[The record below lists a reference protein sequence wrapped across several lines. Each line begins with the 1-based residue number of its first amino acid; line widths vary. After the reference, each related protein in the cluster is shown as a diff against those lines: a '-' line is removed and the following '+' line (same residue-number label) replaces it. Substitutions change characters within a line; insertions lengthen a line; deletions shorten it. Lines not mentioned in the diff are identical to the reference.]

1 MNDEIIIKAKAD
13 IEVIKHRIY
22 EVRGL
27 RVMLDRD
34 LAELYNVETRALNQA
49 VRRNIDRFPED
60 FMFVMTDDEMNAWKS
75 QIVMS
80 NSIRMG
86 MRRPPVVFTELGI
99 AMLSSVLRSETAIQ
113 VNINIMRAFVMIRQA
128 VAAWQDT
135 NLKVEQ
141 FWGVGEKTAQHLH
154 NMGVFTGK
162 QLRGLT
168 IQQLT
173 TQFGKMGKVL
183 YDFAR
188 GIDERPVITEWV
200 RKSVG
205 CERTYINDLTKKED
219 MLAELDTLADELET
233 RLTRNNFKGRT
244 LVLKVKFNDF
254 KQSTHSSSE
263 NGVIE
268 HKERIMSLVRQL
280 LDDVDFQQRPVRLLG
295 ITVTNPVEDE
305 VRRGPVQLYIE
316 WPPYP
321 ISEKDAE

>member
-1 MNDEIIIKAKAD
+1 MNEEIIIKANAD

-113 VNINIMRAFVMIRQA
+113 VNINIMRAFVAIRHA
-128 VAAWQDT
+128 IGAWQGV

-141 FWGVGEKTAQHLH
+141 LSHKVDNLNARVDEILH
-154 NMGVFTGK
+154 EQNENNMEMAVQINALNDALD
-162 QLRGLT
+162 QLREKPS
-168 IQQLT
+168 
-173 TQFGKMGKVL
+173 TQ
-183 YDFAR
+183 
-188 GIDERPVITEWV
+188 
-200 RKSVG
+200 RKRIG
-205 CERTYINDLTKKED
+205 
-219 MLAELDTLADELET
+219 
-233 RLTRNNFKGRT
+233 
-244 LVLKVKFNDF
+244 F
-254 KQSTHSSSE
+254 KQD
-263 NGVIE
+263 N
-268 HKERIMSLVRQL
+268 R
-280 LDDVDFQQRPVRLLG
+280 
-295 ITVTNPVEDE
+295 
-305 VRRGPVQLYIE
+305 
-316 WPPYP
+316 
-321 ISEKDAE
+321 